1 MKIVIHGNGL
11 GVGCLL
17 CKLKGICKHEQF
29 LRSNQ
34 FFLETNQLRGHDT
47 IYLQKPNLLQNKHFT
62 SYTREDYTEKLLELV
77 KNNQS
82 DKESFPKADKRGI
95 L

>member
-62 SYTREDYTEKLLELV
+62 SYTREIQ
-77 KNNQS
+77 KNCWNWS
-82 DKESFPKADKRGI
+82 KITKVIPKG
-95 L
+95 